1 MFARFS
7 TLSRLAFLAL
17 FVAAMGCG
25 RREPR
30 ALVSIP
36 VAAAESVR
44 FTDVTAAA
52 GIRFRHT
59 SGASGRLYL
68 PETMGSGCAFLDYDG
83 DGRQDL
89 FLVNG
94 ARLPGFRGPGP
105 FYPAL
110 YHNRGDGTFE
120 DVTRAAGLAFEC
132 YGMGCAVADYDNDGD
147 EDLFVTAW
155 GGDRLLRNER
165 VPTGQARFVDV
176 TPPSMR
182 RRDADG
188 IPHWGASCAW
198 VDYNRD

>member
-68 PETMGSGCAFLDYDG
+68 PETMGAGGAFLDYDG

-89 FLVNG
+89 FLLNG
-94 ARLPGFRGPGP
+94 TRLPGFRGKGP

-110 YHNRGDGTFE
+110 YHNRGGTAAQPGSCRFE
-120 DVTRAAGLAFEC
+120 EVTRAAGLAFEG
-132 YGMGCAVADYDNDGD
+132 Y
-147 EDLFVTAW
+147 
-155 GGDRLLRNER
+155 
-165 VPTGQARFVDV
+165 
-176 TPPSMR
+176 
-182 RRDADG
+182 
-188 IPHWGASCAW
+188 
-198 VDYNRD
+198 